1 MQLGEMLW
9 QDEHHFTVNG
19 VPFELSADYDPRT
32 QLFPLRVLRD
42 VNQLAYMD
50 RICVDVGA
58 QVIVE
63 VGFFDGGS
71 TLFYLERYSAERV
84 LALDIRWNVAALDD
98 AMARGA
104 YGDRLLVGYGVSQDD
119 ETALNAQLARL
130 ECRPIDL
137 IIDDASHMLNL
148 SIATF
153 EILFPHVRKG
163 GVYILE
169 DWGWAH
175 QSGTQP
181 GDPYFEHYRPQ
192 KPLSNLAF
200 MIQMAM
206 VSHPGLIS
214 RVEVVPS
221 AVIVHRGEADWPTAR
236 LDLPA
241 MCLNRGDSLT
251 LV

>member
-1 MQLGEMLW
+1 MQLGAMEWL
-9 QDEHHFTVNG
+9 DEYHFTVNG
-19 VPFELSADYDPRT
+19 VHFELSTDYDPRT
-32 QLFPLRVLRD
+32 TLHPLRILRD
-42 VNQLAYMD
+42 VNQLLYMD
-50 RICVDVGA
+50 RICNQLDPK
-58 QVIVE
+58 VIVE
-63 VGFFDGGS
+63 MGFFDGGS
-71 TLFYLERYSAERV
+71 TIFYLERYQAERV

-98 AMARGA
+98 ALARGA
-104 YGDRLLVGYGVSQDD
+104 YGERLLVGYGVSQDD
-119 ETALNAQLARL
+119 EAALAEHIRRL
-130 ECRPIDL
+130 ENRPIDL

-221 AVIVHRGEADWPTAR
+221 AVIVHRGEADWPSAR